1 MTMGAC
7 QLWLG
12 FHQVCGHGFNSSQAR
27 ASRRANY
34 KQADHNR
41 AINILKL
48 HLICHFSCVWIQSC
62 KMCVET
68 FYKKHQILS
77 MAASAWSARLLG
89 MYLDKAFSGCPLFVI
104 IYMISEDIYQN
115 YYLKIKMLIDWLVGH
130 SKPDDFCAL
139 AQRNCIWILTL
150 DFFQISNG
158 KSEKSKSSL
167 KIQMRFQKGL
177 DPIVQCLPCLLEF
190 LCPANLPNH

>member
-48 HLICHFSCVWIQSC
+48 HLICHFFLWMDS
-62 KMCVET
+62 KMQNVCWDFCQKT
-68 FYKKHQILS
+68 YQILS
-77 MAASAWSARLLG
+77 MAAPAWSARLLG
-89 MYLDKAFSGCPLFVI
+89 MYLYKAFSGCPLFVI

-130 SKPDDFCAL
+130 SKLDDFCAL
-139 AQRNCIWILTL
+139 AQWNCIWILML
-150 DFFQISNG
+150 DFFSYFP
-158 KSEKSKSSL
+158 S
-167 KIQMRFQKGL
+167 
-177 DPIVQCLPCLLEF
+177 
-190 LCPANLPNH
+190 

>member
-1 MTMGAC
+1 MFGLKVAKCVLRLFTKNIKFY
-7 QLWLG
+7 QWQ
-12 FHQVCGHGFNSSQAR
+12 HPPD
-27 ASRRANY
+27 RR
-34 KQADHNR
+34 
-41 AINILKL
+41 
-48 HLICHFSCVWIQSC
+48 
-62 KMCVET
+62 
-68 FYKKHQILS
+68 
-77 MAASAWSARLLG
+77 RLLG

-139 AQRNCIWILTL
+139 AQWNCTWILTL

-158 KSEKSKSSL
+158 KSEKSLSSL
-167 KIQMRFQKGL
+167 KIQMRFQKGF